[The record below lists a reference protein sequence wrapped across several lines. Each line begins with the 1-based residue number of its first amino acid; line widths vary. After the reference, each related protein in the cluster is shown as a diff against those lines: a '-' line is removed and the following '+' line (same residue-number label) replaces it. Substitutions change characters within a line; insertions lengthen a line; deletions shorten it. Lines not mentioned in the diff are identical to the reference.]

1 MNTASVPRSF
11 SIGRLVATPRVLE
24 EIPCWDLYRA
34 LSRHTACDW
43 GDVCPEDRRQNDDA
57 LRHGLRLLSAYHSTD
72 GKKFW
77 IITEGDRSATTILF
91 PDEY

>member
-43 GDVCPEDRRQNDDA
+43 GDVCSADAHYNDVA
-57 LRHGLRLLSAYHSTD
+57 LLHGERLISRYYDLRGYP
-72 GKKFW
+72 FW
-77 IITEGDRSATTILF
+77 IITEADRSATTLLL
-91 PDEY
+91 PSEY

>member
-1 MNTASVPRSF
+1 MNTASVSRSF

-43 GDVCPEDRRQNDDA
+43 GDVCPEDQR
-57 LRHGLRLLSAYHSTD
+57 
-72 GKKFW
+72 W
-77 IITEGDRSATTILF
+77 ITAE
-91 PDEY
+91 